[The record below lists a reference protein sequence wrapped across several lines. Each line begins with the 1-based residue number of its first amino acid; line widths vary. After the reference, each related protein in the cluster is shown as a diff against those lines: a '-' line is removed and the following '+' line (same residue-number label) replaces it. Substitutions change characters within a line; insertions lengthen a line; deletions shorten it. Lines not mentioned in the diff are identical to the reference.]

1 MTTMKEYKAHRKALK
16 QQIEETRALLERLE
30 AELEEDRHEMQH
42 EEVDHLEEYIE
53 KTQLNIGDFRTL
65 TQTAMEDLGKS
76 VNRLIDVI
84 RGQKKD

>member
-16 QQIEETRALLERLE
+16 KQIEETRALLERLE

-53 KTQLNIGDFRTL
+53 KAQPHIGDFRTL

-76 VNRLIDVI
+76 VHRLVDVI